1 MGSINTD
8 IAQTLDITCRRGDTL
23 ALDITFRDSSTTDN
37 AFIPIDSGYE
47 FNMEVRTTATDNSSS
62 PILSDVNS
70 PGTGTAGA
78 IELDATTSGANGI
91 LKVTIPDTAMANVPG
106 GSYVYDIQ
114 AIQTSS
120 ETTTTWV
127 KGSFTVNEDVTIG

>member
-23 ALDITFRDSSTTDN
+23 ALDITFKDSSTTDN

-47 FNMEVRTTATDNSSS
+47 FNMDVRTTANDNSSS
-62 PILSDVNS
+62 PILSDENS
-70 PGTGTAGA
+70 PGTGTAG
-78 IELDATTSGANGI
+78 IISLDATTGGASGV

-106 GSYVYDIQ
+106 GNYVYDIQ
-114 AIQTSS
+114 AVQTGS

>member
-23 ALDITFRDSSTTDN
+23 ALDITFRDSSTSDN
-37 AFIPIDSGYE
+37 SFIPIDSGYE
-47 FNMEVRTTATDNSSS
+47 FNMQVRTAATDNSSS
-62 PILSDVNS
+62 PILSDEGS
-70 PGTGTAGA
+70 TGTGTAG
-78 IELDATTSGANGI
+78 IISLDAATSGSNGI

-106 GSYVYDIQ
+106 GNYVYDIQ
-114 AIQTSS
+114 AVQPSS

-127 KGSFTVNEDVTIG
+127 KGGFTVNEDVTIG